1 MYIQQESNVLV
12 TDGKT
17 IILNNDHGQRKSDD
31 GERGKRFATARIKAS
46 LDKFKSSLEKTL
58 NDKESSILGS
68 IRNSSILAKSKLPS
82 LLDTVRLSIESG
94 LAKGI
99 NLSPLQSTQQTKTPA
114 AIPNAGKK
122 VAIASAPTAKLSSL
136 LKADEQSV
144 GDAHR
149 PIVLPDYLQD
159 KDAAKHTQFSHG
171 QITAKQLK
179 EAADLRNQIKYAVKH
194 NIYVHSA
201 SEVKNM
207 NRKPAVNDD
216 PTDPEYFPQEEII
229 TTTTPAPVQPYQNQP
244 FEVFFSNFWNNL
256 IGRKK
261 PKKISKFVGEPSLGS
276 ARSDFS
282 YVPEP
287 SQSPDE
293 KIINP
298 VPHEDEFEM
307 ENVNDGDDQEAIVQ
321 KMMAKAAEQMM
332 SHGIVSNTVESYVNS
347 VDVPNIE
354 TSQVREELN
363 MTSITEDTRFN
374 IGENVIGWRTLQ
386 RNKRESHAL
395 IGMTNSSIVLVLEK
409 NNTYKLEV
417 DMPLL
422 SRPTFFTVFTF
433 WNKTQRSIDGIV
445 IVSIQ
450 HEIIFFRINEAMDK
464 MQMIWMWPMHSLIKY
479 VNHFVIDNSD
489 TLLVI
494 TDLHNGSAA
503 NLYRFD
509 MNERV
514 FFLRESLALKTPAKN
529 MALIQ
534 NGYDTFICFP
544 QVGHVVIYKY
554 VKQHFKYFT
563 KIESQNA
570 DILSAFEMGGYTYL
584 TIGGNDAKILRYHH
598 GNFVEQTILSK
609 SWGYVEFFLPVSART
624 FRDDLILFVQHRMDY
639 GSHTNSYLEAL
650 IWNGHAFHPA
660 LQVPCYIND
669 RESEFGLGC
678 MLDEDR
684 ELGIIGATMFQ
695 RNRTISIL
703 VPRHEAPSG
712 LFDLEIDLL
721 PAVSNMNEHLL
732 ELLSE
737 VIILMETQDEV
748 LKNAHEIIDKFPK
761 DPMDEV
767 TIRNRDLDVVY
778 TQDLDMGSAVPT
790 EGVFINDELVTK
802 KIVDGFLQLLN
813 ETETNVKTY
822 EQLMRPKRADRDE
835 IESLHLD
842 SLTVDN
848 LLVEYINDILA
859 DDLIFVEDGSLTL
872 DGTAVIS
879 QSIEPEHV
887 EWLVDDMDHLGQE
900 VADTTIITG
909 DLTFDEINGIKWKD
923 FINQIVLKHL
933 PNSLDDMDVQGVSF
947 SFFFFLL
954 SSSRRAN
961 IRYLFSLNRFRM

>member
-1 MYIQQESNVLV
+1 MLPLDEKEV
-12 TDGKT
+12 
-17 IILNNDHGQRKSDD
+17 ILNNEDSGSESDD
-31 GERGKRFATARIKAS
+31 GDRAKRFATARIRAS
-46 LDKFKSSLEKTL
+46 LDKIKSSLEKSL
-58 NDKESSILGS
+58 NDKESGILGS
-68 IRNSSILAKSKLPS
+68 IRSGSILGKSKLPS
-82 LLDTVRLSIESG
+82 LLDTVKLPKLSIATG
-94 LAKGI
+94 LTKGI
-99 NLSPLQSTQQTKTPA
+99 TLSSLQNAQQIKTPE
-114 AIPNAGKK
+114 PNTGKK
-122 VAIASAPTAKLSSL
+122 ATITPVPTAKSSSMPQTG
-136 LKADEQSV
+136 EQSL
-144 GDAHR
+144 GDAHK

-159 KDAAKHTQFSHG
+159 KDAGKHAKFSHG
-171 QITAKQLK
+171 QITSQQLK
-179 EAADLRNQIKYAVKH
+179 EAANLRNEIKYAVKH

-207 NRKPAVNDD
+207 NQKTPAYDD
-216 PTDPEYFPQEEII
+216 PNDPGYFPEETT
-229 TTTTPAPVQPYQNQP
+229 TTTTPAPIQPYRNQP
-244 FEVFFSNFWNNL
+244 FEIFFSNFWDNL

-261 PKKISKFVGEPSLGS
+261 PARFFTPKEQSLGS

-298 VPHEDEFEM
+298 VPHEDESEIDNF
-307 ENVNDGDDQEAIVQ
+307 DGSDDHEAIVK

-332 SHGIVSNTVESYVNS
+332 THGVVSNTVESYVNS
-347 VDVPNIE
+347 VDVPFIE

-386 RNKRESHAL
+386 RNKQESHAL
-395 IGMTNSSIVLVLEK
+395 IGMTNSSMVLVLEK

-450 HEIIFFRINEAMDK
+450 HEIVFYRINEAMNK
-464 MQMIWMWPMHSLIKY
+464 MQLIWMWPMHNLVKY
-479 VNHFVIDNSD
+479 VHHFVIDNSD
-489 TLLVI
+489 TLLVL
-494 TDLHNGSAA
+494 TDLHGGSAA

-514 FFLRESLALKTPAKN
+514 FFLRESLTLKTPAKN

-534 NGYDTFICFP
+534 NGYDTFLCFP
-544 QVGHVVIYKY
+544 QVGHVIVYKY
-554 VKQHFKYFT
+554 EKQHFKYFT

-570 DILSAFEMGGYTYL
+570 EILSAFEMGGYTYL

-598 GNFVEQTILSK
+598 GNFVDQTILSK
-609 SWGYVEFFLPVSART
+609 SWGYVEFFLPVPART

-678 MLDEDR
+678 MLDEYR

-721 PAVSNMNEHLL
+721 PAVNNMNEHLL

-737 VIILMETQDEV
+737 VMILIETQDEV
-748 LKNAHEIIDKFPK
+748 LKNAREVLEKFPK
-761 DPMDEV
+761 DPMEEV
-767 TIRNRDLDVVY
+767 TIRNRDLDIVY
-778 TQDLDMGSAVPT
+778 TQDLDMGSALPT

-802 KIVDGFLQLLN
+802 EIVDGFLQLLS
-813 ETETNVKTY
+813 ETETNIKTY
-822 EQLMRPKRADRDE
+822 EELMRPKRADRGE

-848 LLVEYINDILA
+848 LLVEFINDIAA
-859 DDLIFVEDGSLTL
+859 DDLIFVEDDSLTL
-872 DGTAVIS
+872 EGTAVVN
-879 QSIEPEHV
+879 QSIESEHV
-887 EWLVDDMDHLGQE
+887 ERIIDDMDHVLGLE
-900 VADTTIITG
+900 VADTTVITG
-909 DLTFDEINGIKWKD
+909 DLTFEEINGVKWKD

-933 PNSLDDMDVQGVSF
+933 PTDLDDVDVQGVSKIF
-947 SFFFFLL
+947 DCHFYDELKTGL
-954 SSSRRAN
+954 
-961 IRYLFSLNRFRM
+961 